1 MAIASMKRASVL
13 FPLERRA
20 EVLAV
25 LQAIGAVQ
33 VEQPDAAPAEEP
45 SSGEAAGRVERLTQV
60 LAYLDRCVPD
70 KKGFLESFVS
80 LRREV
85 SGAEIARLLDQLD
98 LDRNASET
106 MADEVRRVQIGSRL
120 VEMAREEELLTPWR
134 DLPVPLADVDDTLR
148 TAIRAQVI
156 PAAALE
162 GTRRL
167 LEGRPAHFLVIA
179 SDRHKTWAVA
189 AWPHGEPG
197 IEDGLLAMGA
207 HRVAFGRFADLP
219 AHELSRLGD
228 ERRALQDELEAL
240 DARARSLA
248 RLRPGLRAMY
258 DHYQAVLE
266 REQVRVGRT
275 DRVGV
280 VTGWVPA
287 ARADRLHAAMGE
299 LEAVA
304 SIVEEP
310 SPGDTPP
317 ILLDNPSWLRPFEA
331 VTTLYGYPR
340 PDEVDPTPLLAPFFL
355 VFFGLALADAGY
367 GLLVLAL
374 AYLIIRRLRLR
385 PGEDR
390 LPRLLMLGGVS
401 AIVFGALGG
410 SWFGDGLNFL
420 PGWAPV
426 VFARDVLALVDPVA
440 NPVVV
445 LLISLGLGL
454 LQVWVG
460 IAAKA
465 AMQFRAG
472 KRADALWDQVPWLVF
487 LPSLAAVLA
496 GEALGPAAAE
506 VAPRLALVG
515 AVALA
520 LAGARRQ
527 RNWLLKP
534 FSGFMNIYP
543 VMGYLGDVL
552 SYSRLLALGLAS
564 TVIGIVVNQVAALVR
579 DIPLIGI
586 LLAVVVMAGGHAFNL
601 LVSTLGSFVH
611 SGRLQFVEFFTK
623 FFEGGGKSFRPFCR
637 GGRYTVVRG

>member
-20 EVLAV
+20 EVLAA
-25 LQAIGAVQ
+25 LQTIGAVQ
-33 VEQPDAAPAEEP
+33 VETPDAAPAEGP
-45 SSGEAAGRVERLTQV
+45 AAGEAAGQVERLTQV
-60 LAYLDRCVPD
+60 LAYLDRCVPER
-70 KKGFLESFVS
+70 KSLLESFVS
-80 LRREV
+80 VRREV
-85 SGAEIARLLDQLD
+85 SGAELARLLDQLD
-98 LDRNASET
+98 VDRVASET
-106 MADEVRRVQIGSRL
+106 MADEVRRAQIGSRL
-120 VEMAREEELLTPWR
+120 AEIAREEGLLTPWR
-134 DLPVPLADVDDTLR
+134 DLPVPLAGVDDTLR
-148 TAIRAQVI
+148 TAIRAYAI
-156 PAAALE
+156 PAPGIEAVQQSLQ
-162 GTRRL
+162 
-167 LEGRPAHFLVIA
+167 GRPAYFQVVA
-179 SDRHKTWAVA
+179 SDRQRTWVVA

-207 HRVAFGRFADLP
+207 HRLAFGRFAGLP
-219 AHELSRLGD
+219 ADELSRLGD
-228 ERRALQDELEAL
+228 ERRALEAELNAL
-240 DARARSLA
+240 DGRARSLA

-258 DHYQAVLE
+258 DHYQALLE

-280 VTGWVPA
+280 VAGWIPA
-287 ARADRLHAAMGE
+287 AQADRLHAAMGE
-299 LEAVA
+299 LEAAA

-317 ILLDNPSWLRPFEA
+317 VLLDNPSWLRPFEV

-374 AYLIIRRLRLR
+374 AYLVIRRLRLR
-385 PGEDR
+385 PGEDG

-401 AIVFGALGG
+401 AVVFGALGG
-410 SWFGDGLNFL
+410 SWFGDGLNLL
-420 PGWAPV
+420 PAWAPV
-426 VFARDVLALVDPVA
+426 VFARDVLALLDPVA

-445 LLISLGLGL
+445 LLIALGLGL

-472 KRADALWDQVPWLVF
+472 NRVDALWDQVPWLVL
-487 LPSLAAVLA
+487 LPSLAALLA
-496 GEALGPAAAE
+496 GEALGPTVAE
-506 VAPRLALVG
+506 IAPPLALAG

-564 TVIGIVVNQVAALVR
+564 TVIGIVVNQVALLVR
-579 DIPLIGI
+579 DIPVVGI
-586 LLAVVVMAGGHAFNL
+586 LLTVGVMAGGHAFNL

-623 FFEGGGKSFRPFCR
+623 FFEGGGKCFRPFR
-637 GGRYTVVRG
+637 REGRYTVVRG